1 MDEIQKDH
9 WEYVH
14 LHSNIQSISVYKI
27 IVILWKN
34 DDEAKYIHGKC
45 IWKQLFLGA
54 IIENVILIEI

>member
-14 LHSNIQSISVYKI
+14 LHSSILSISVYKI

-34 DDEAKYIHGKC
+34 DDEAKYIHGKY
-45 IWKQLFLGA
+45 IWILLGA